1 MWKSSSPGDLRSDC
15 PVKLVG
21 SEVGEVVVT
30 SHGSTLQIRDLH
42 TGIKTREINLNTRVD
57 VMWADE
63 WKIVTLNRNIVS
75 EDYSINILKMT

>member
-30 SHGSTLQIRDLH
+30 SHGSTLQVRDLH
-42 TGIKTREINLNTRVD
+42 TGVKLREINLNTRVD

-63 WKIVTLNRNIVS
+63 WKIVTLNRNIDS
-75 EDYSINILKMT
+75 DSNINILKMT

>member
-1 MWKSSSPGDLRSDC
+1 MWKSSCAGDLRSEC
-15 PVKLVG
+15 AVKLVG

-30 SHGSTLQIRDLH
+30 SHGSTLQVRDLN

-63 WKIVTLNRNIVS
+63 WKIVTFSKNIDS
-75 EDYSINILKMT
+75 DSNINILKMT

>member
-1 MWKSSSPGDLRSDC
+1 MWKSSCAGDLRSDC

-30 SHGSTLQIRDLH
+30 SHGSTLQVRDLN
-42 TGIKTREINLNTRVD
+42 TGIKIREINLNTRVD

-63 WKIVTLNRNIVS
+63 RKIVTFNRNIDS
-75 EDYSINILKMT
+75 DCHINILKMN